1 MPSDYEEEFK
11 VLDTDAVDFFTEPPP
26 QEQEEMDI
34 DEWTIWYSNDLYNM
48 WSILRQYAKTSG
60 QGSHLLK
67 RGNFVEFAEWCY
79 DSSSKVR
86 SSFPS

>member
-1 MPSDYEEEFK
+1 MPSNYEEELK

-26 QEQEEMDI
+26 PDQYKMDI

-48 WSILRQYAKTSG
+48 WSILRQYAKNSG
-60 QGSHLLK
+60 QGSWLLK
-67 RGNFVEFAEWCY
+67 NARFPDFAEWCY
-79 DSSSKVR
+79 ESSSKSR